1 MLSNKDMNK
10 DIHDMKMSE
19 IEVYVESLKET
30 IYHLTSTMQTLLT
43 SVKEVQ
49 VDLNQ
54 FNSLKVKKNNNTRK
68 RKPIIQESVEIEE
81 ADENEENY
89 EEEIT
94 EEFSNDVNNCLE
106 DYNNDSSNNNSPFV
120 VSINF
125 MVERT
130 KAIHSMLMGNSIN
143 DFMIKDFE
151 PDEYHEIIDQVG
163 YDPRFYF
170 NNLPTKK
177 VINDFWLN
185 FITNYAND
193 TFPLETIKMIKVTAF
208 DRFQKE
214 MEISMK

>member
-68 RKPIIQESVEIEE
+68 RKPVIQESVEIEE

-94 EEFSNDVNNCLE
+94 EEFSNDVNNYSE

-177 VINDFWLN
+177 MINDFWLN

-214 MEISMK
+214 IEISMK

>member
-68 RKPIIQESVEIEE
+68 RKPVIQESVEIEE

-94 EEFSNDVNNCLE
+94 EEFSNDVNNYSE

-130 KAIHSMLMGNSIN
+130 KAIHSMLMGKSIN

-214 MEISMK
+214 IEIPMK